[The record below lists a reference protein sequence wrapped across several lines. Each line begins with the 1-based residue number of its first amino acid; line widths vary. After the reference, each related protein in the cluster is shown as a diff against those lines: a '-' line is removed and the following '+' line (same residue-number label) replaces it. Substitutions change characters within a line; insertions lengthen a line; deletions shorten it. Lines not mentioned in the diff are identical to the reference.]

1 MGWLILAAA
10 ALALFAGLCASAD
23 TALLRVSRA
32 GAKELATSGRE
43 ASAPLKAVLAEVPK
57 YIAVLLLARVA
68 AEIGATLFVTAA
80 LLHWSGPVW
89 RVFLVTGAIMT
100 VVVYI
105 VAGIVPRT
113 LGREYAASV
122 ADRAASVMQP
132 VVRLMG
138 PIPAMLLA
146 TGRILGRGG
155 RQQAGPSG
163 EEEDLRGLVDLLERR
178 RVIEPG
184 ERAMIHSVFELG
196 DTIVREVMVPRT
208 DMIFVESGKTLRQA
222 LTLALRS
229 GFSRIPVVGENL
241 DDVVGIAYL
250 KDIVTRTSEHSEG
263 LATERVASIM
273 RPATFVPDSKPVDDL
288 LREMQAR
295 QTHVAIVI
303 DEYGGT
309 AGLVTIEDILE
320 EIVGEIADEYDRE
333 QPPVEWLGDGHAR
346 VTARLSVDEL
356 AELFDVQIEA
366 EDVET
371 VGGLLAQRLGR
382 VPIAGSTATVAGLRL
397 TAESLAGRRN
407 RISTVTVQRVS
418 ENGAG
423 QTGAGGQQGTGQQG
437 TGLEGLGLEGLG
449 QQGLGQQGAGQEGA
463 GQEGTSRDGAGQD
476 RTGRDRAGRD
486 RAGQDR
492 TGREIAAALEAGN
505 GQLAGGEAAGAGEAG
520 GDGDAER
527 PADAEAG
534 QGHGSPTANGRR
546 GRSGPDAA
554 GHQAVRSDS
563 DQQEAAEDDAAQ

>member
-1 MGWLILAAA
+1 MMGWLLLAAA
-10 ALALFAGLCASAD
+10 ALVVFAGLSASAD

-32 GAKELATSGRE
+32 GAKELATSQQPGSGRE
-43 ASAPLKAVLAEVPK
+43 ASAPLQAVLAEVPK

-68 AEIGATLFVTAA
+68 AELSATLLVGAV
-80 LLHWSGPVW
+80 LLHWAGPVW
-89 RVFLVTGAIMT
+89 RAFLITGGIMT
-100 VVVYI
+100 VVIYV

-113 LGREYAASV
+113 LGRRYAASV
-122 ADRAASVMQP
+122 ADTAASVMHP
-132 VVRLMG
+132 IVRLMG
-138 PIPAMLLA
+138 PVPAVLLA
-146 TGRILGRGG
+146 TGRALGRDGSE
-155 RQQAGPSG
+155 QHGPSG

-208 DMIFVESGKTLRQA
+208 DMIFVESGKSLRQA
-222 LTLALRS
+222 LSLALRS

-241 DDVVGIAYL
+241 DDVIGIAYL
-250 KDIVTRTSEHSEG
+250 KDIVTRGYESADALASEQVDS
-263 LATERVASIM
+263 VM
-273 RPATFVPDSKPVDDL
+273 RHATFVPESKPVDDL

-320 EIVGEIADEYDRE
+320 EIVGEIADEYDQE
-333 QPPVEWLGDGHAR
+333 SPPVEWLGDDSAR

-356 AELFDVQIEA
+356 AELFGVRIEA

-407 RISTVTVQRVS
+407 RISTVTVEQIGPAEPAAARQARETRPAANGPPS
-418 ENGAG
+418 RSSAGAASPDAAPAGGRQGTPQDTGDSGDGGAG
-423 QTGAGGQQGTGQQG
+423 HGA
-437 TGLEGLGLEGLG
+437 
-449 QQGLGQQGAGQEGA
+449 AGQR
-463 GQEGTSRDGAGQD
+463 Q
-476 RTGRDRAGRD
+476 
-486 RAGQDR
+486 
-492 TGREIAAALEAGN
+492 AGN
-505 GQLAGGEAAGAGEAG
+505 GLTKTETPPE
-520 GDGDAER
+520 
-527 PADAEAG
+527 
-534 QGHGSPTANGRR
+534 
-546 GRSGPDAA
+546 
-554 GHQAVRSDS
+554 
-563 DQQEAAEDDAAQ
+563 